1 MRKTFNT
8 DLTWRITSFPP
19 KSKAIGRSINPND
32 NDKHKIDTVFD
43 PFNPLICAIYCLRLS
58 LLRAW
63 TSNRELTFPSS
74 ELLPLVSEIHPPS
87 PVMRFHREKLR
98 GVTARGGRNNSLVH
112 RETLHREGN
121 EGERMVDDGRRRR
134 RRVISSVSRGA
145 EKLGGVLAIS
155 MNYVWGLVKVYRRIY
170 SYGYITSSKSI
181 GFHCMDSN

>member
-8 DLTWRITSFPP
+8 DLTWRITSIPS

-43 PFNPLICAIYCLRLS
+43 LFNPLICAIYCLPFS

-63 TSNRELTFPSS
+63 ISNRELTFPSS

-98 GVTARGGRNNSLVH
+98 GVTARGGRSNSLFIEKLFIE
-112 RETLHREGN
+112 RETKEKEWWMTGGGGEDELSRACRAEPKNSAASSRYLWIMYGGWWKSTRE
-121 EGERMVDDGRRRR
+121 
-134 RRVISSVSRGA
+134 
-145 EKLGGVLAIS
+145 
-155 MNYVWGLVKVYRRIY
+155 
-170 SYGYITSSKSI
+170 YIV
-181 GFHCMDSN
+181 MDI